1 MLWLQIFALF
11 LFALYLAVLRPRRGG
26 KDAPPMV
33 LSSPVFPIPVIGVI
47 LEFFKSP
54 NEMVK
59 RCYRDYGPVFT
70 IPVRNMECVVI
81 LYYYFFL
88 FLCFWL
94 YGEWLNG
101 WILGGETTHLPYFSI
116 FIDLFPPFLAGDHGT
131 SFYLIHVINHS
142 VDCHNFLRISVL
154 VYQPKSLNATRLCTY
169 NNFLFSTSNHPA
181 TNTPP
186 TFYSNRSFSSA
197 WPFWLDPKPNPSF
210 SRPTTISSPNK
221 ASTILWNPS
230 LDLRSFTMPPKRNV
244 KFNFKRW
251 PMD

>member
-88 FLCFWL
+88 FLCF
-94 YGEWLNG
+94 
-101 WILGGETTHLPYFSI
+101 
-116 FIDLFPPFLAGDHGT
+116 
-131 SFYLIHVINHS
+131 
-142 VDCHNFLRISVL
+142 
-154 VYQPKSLNATRLCTY
+154 
-169 NNFLFSTSNHPA
+169 
-181 TNTPP
+181 
-186 TFYSNRSFSSA
+186 
-197 WPFWLDPKPNPSF
+197 
-210 SRPTTISSPNK
+210 
-221 ASTILWNPS
+221 
-230 LDLRSFTMPPKRNV
+230 
-244 KFNFKRW
+244 
-251 PMD
+251 